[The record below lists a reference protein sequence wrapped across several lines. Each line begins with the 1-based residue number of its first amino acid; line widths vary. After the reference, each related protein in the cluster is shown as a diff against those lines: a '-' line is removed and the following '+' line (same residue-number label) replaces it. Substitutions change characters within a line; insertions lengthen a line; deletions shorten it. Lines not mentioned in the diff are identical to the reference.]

1 MAKTTKILG
10 LDPGE
15 TTGWA
20 LVEADGAGAG
30 VVRVVDH
37 GVVVAEGDPPS
48 EADVLTTTRRELAA
62 MLAVMKEDGVAR
74 VALEAPVRGRGF
86 NDWLTNEVRGVC
98 KEAVGAAGLTWCL
111 VAQNTAKAAVGVKPA
126 RRKKGEP
133 RLARNA
139 VKEAVKVAVEAR
151 FGLAGLSYHEADAVA
166 CAVALVKEPKW
177 TSS

>member
-1 MAKTTKILG
+1 MAAKTTKILG

-20 LVEADGAGAG
+20 LVEVNGAG

-37 GVVVAEGDPPS
+37 GVVAAAGAPPS

-62 MLAVMKEDGVAR
+62 MLVVMREGGVAR
-74 VALEAPVRGRGF
+74 VAIEAPVRGKGF

-98 KEAVGAAGLTWCL
+98 KEAIAAARLPWCL

-133 RLARNA
+133 RPPRNA
-139 VKEAVKVAVEAR
+139 AKKAVKTAVEAR
-151 FGLAGLSYHEADAVA
+151 FGLTGLSYHEADAVA
-166 CAVALVKEPKW
+166 CAVALAAGGVR
-177 TSS
+177 